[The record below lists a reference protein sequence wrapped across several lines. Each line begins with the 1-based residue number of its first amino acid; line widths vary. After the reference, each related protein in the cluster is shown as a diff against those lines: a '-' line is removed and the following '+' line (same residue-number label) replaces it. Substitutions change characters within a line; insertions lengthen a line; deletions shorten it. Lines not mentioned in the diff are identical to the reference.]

1 MQEIL
6 DLIFRC
12 VLFYLLII
20 TALRVMG
27 KREVGE
33 LSVLDIVI
41 YFVMSELLALSISD
55 LNEPPYKAIVAI
67 GVLVV
72 MQLSVSLI
80 CIKSKR
86 IRDFFEGKP
95 VVIIEQGQLNQQ
107 VMLRQR
113 YTIDDLMYQLR
124 SAGCSTV
131 DEVQFA
137 LLENSGTLT
146 VLTKKDCTLNY
157 PFPLISD
164 GIIQKKHLKAIGKD
178 EKWLIKKCQK
188 QNKNPSEV
196 FIALWSQSG
205 MILIEKQSKTGLK
218 MKQSRTQR

>member
-1 MQEIL
+1 MHDLIQ
-6 DLIFRC
+6 LIFRC

-55 LNEPPYKAIVAI
+55 LSEPPYKAIVAI
-67 GVLVV
+67 GVLVLL
-72 MQLSVSLI
+72 QLSVSLI
-80 CIKSKR
+80 CIKSKK

-95 VVIIEQGQLNQQ
+95 AVIIDHGCLNQRI
-107 VMLRQR
+107 MLRQR

-124 SAGCSTV
+124 SAGCSTI

-146 VLTKKDCTLNY
+146 VLLKKDCVLEY

-164 GIIQKKHLKAIGKD
+164 GEIQKQHLNI
-178 EKWLIKKCQK
+178 LKKSEAWIVEECRM
-188 QNKNPSEV
+188 KNRKPSDV
-196 FIALWSQSG
+196 FVALWT
-205 MILIEKQSKTGLK
+205 KNGLLLVDK
-218 MKQSRTQR
+218 K

>member
-1 MQEIL
+1 MNDLIE
-6 DLIFRC
+6 LIFRC

-20 TALRVMG
+20 AALRVMG

-55 LNEPPYKAIVAI
+55 LSEPPYKAIVSI
-67 GVLVV
+67 GVLVLLQV
-72 MQLSVSLI
+72 GVSLV

-95 VVIIEQGQLNQQ
+95 AVIIDHGCLNQR
-107 VMLRQR
+107 VMLKQR

-124 SAGCSTV
+124 SAGCSTI

-146 VLTKKDCTLNY
+146 VLLKKDCLLEY

-164 GIIQKKHLKAIGKD
+164 GKIQKQHLKILNQS
-178 EKWLIKKCQK
+178 EQWLIELCAK
-188 QNKNPSEV
+188 QGLNPSEV
-196 FIALWSQSG
+196 FVALWTKHG
-205 MILIEKQSKTGLK
+205 LALIEKK
-218 MKQSRTQR
+218 R